1 MLYIPKNIAGKAANQ
16 TITMIFWISTPSR
29 ARTGLE
35 VFLCVENTKFSTA
48 SNNGNYVEYLPSPTK
63 FGLIEFM

>member
-1 MLYIPKNIAGKAANQ
+1 MAGKVDSQ

-29 ARTGLE
+29 TWIGFE
-35 VFLCVENTKFSTA
+35 VFVCVENTKFSTA
-48 SNNGNYVEYLPSPTK
+48 SNNGNHFEYLPSPTK